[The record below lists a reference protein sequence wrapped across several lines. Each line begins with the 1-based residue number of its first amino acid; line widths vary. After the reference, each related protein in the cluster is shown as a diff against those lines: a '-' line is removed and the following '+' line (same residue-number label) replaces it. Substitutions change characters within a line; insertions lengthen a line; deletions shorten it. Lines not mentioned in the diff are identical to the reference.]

1 MEIPKLSQ
9 LTKVLATPEEYFENL
24 IKSTLNIEIPPGPQ
38 SMLLKLQASIEAGET
53 PSIEKLLPKAPR
65 IEEVLTRFP
74 KLPEL
79 PVETVRAEAPQA
91 LTPKEKPITF

>member
-1 MEIPKLSQ
+1 KLSQ
-9 LTKVLATPEEYFENL
+9 FTKVLATPEEYFENL

-38 SMLLKLQASIEAGET
+38 SMLLKLQASIEAGEA

-65 IEEVLTRFP
+65 IESILARFP

-79 PVETVRAEAPQA
+79 PAETVRAEVPQA
-91 LTPKEKPITF
+91 PKEEKKEKPITF